1 SIGMKQTLS
10 LLRSK
15 LGWITGI
22 ITTLSV
28 VLGLVNDVPGALGL
42 FSTHSGSVALLYK
55 GEKVTGTPERNVV
68 VCLDSVGSAS
78 LLNGIYPTFSNNT
91 GYGVNNFAMRYTIES
106 QSVMFEPTDYYSM
119 TQEGDGCY
127 VMKYKESML
136 PAFTTVER
144 PVKKFFVAQNGG
156 KLHLKAQASYDGV
169 EYPMIYDVYAR
180 FFVVP
185 YPKVL
190 SFDEW
195 KRRCQERFLPATS
208 ELKECDV
215 YYLTRDNGTEQ
226 EINVNLGAIAQNRVA
241 PTPSAETRKPK
252 ATPRPVAAPAPSTT
266 VKKPASPEPKLT
278 DVPTAPVMPSA
289 ATASGS
295 TVQPPFNLRVIG
307 YGNSSKWSEYVK
319 LLIDNVQCDTTM
331 MMLVL
336 LEDSVSHNRTNEL
349 WRIRTERKYGYT
361 QEVKNSVKP
370 GYRIVDY
377 AFCRENKQLA
387 DSIVKNDEDEYLKNI
402 TYRSVGVLA
411 IDSLG
416 FCRVMILKAEDALE
430 GEGNNRMYFTNF
442 KLAELRYY
450 ELPEYLLIDDYKPID
465 KYERIRVALK
475 WGHWMGL
482 FMAGFVLLLIL
493 CFIASDIWD
502 ERRWIRSWNDLVK
515 YIYNSWGEG
524 ESYTKMILQILMY
537 PFAFYLGGVLIV
549 FIFFVIF

>member
-1 SIGMKQTLS
+1 MKQTLS

-78 LLNGIYPTFSNNT
+78 FLNGIYPTFSNNT

-127 VMKYKESML
+127 VMKYKETML

-169 EYPMIYDVYAR
+169 EYPMVYDVYAR

-185 YPKVL
+185 YPNVL

-195 KRRCQERFLPATS
+195 KRRCQERFLPATR

-241 PTPSAETRKPK
+241 PTPSAETSKSK
-252 ATPRPVAAPAPSTT
+252 ATQRPVAAPAPSKT
-266 VKKPASPEPKLT
+266 VTKPASIEPKRT
-278 DVPTAPVMPSA
+278 DVQAAPVMSSV
-289 ATASGS
+289 ATACGS

-307 YGNSSKWSEYVK
+307 YEKSERYTSEYVK
-319 LLIDNVQCDTTM
+319 LHIDNVQCDTTM
-331 MMLVL
+331 MLLVL
-336 LEDSVSHNRTNEL
+336 LEDSVSHRRKNEL

-361 QEVKNSVKP
+361 QEKSYGVKP

-387 DSIVKNDEDEYLKNI
+387 DSIVKNDKDEYLKNI
-402 TYRSVGVLA
+402 TCRSVGVVA

-416 FCRVMILKAEDALE
+416 FCREMILKAEDALDGE
-430 GEGNNRMYFTNF
+430 GENFMYYTNF

-450 ELPEYLLIDDYKPID
+450 ELPEDLLIDDYKPID

-475 WGHWMGL
+475 WGHWFGL
-482 FMAGFVLLLIL
+482 FGAGFVFLLIL
-493 CFIASDIWD
+493 FFIAVDLWD
-502 ERRWIRSWNDLVK
+502 ERKGIRTWNDVVK
-515 YIYNSWGEG
+515 CVCNDWGEG
-524 ESYTKMILQILMY
+524 ESYKMMILRILMFQ
-537 PFAFYLGGVLIV
+537 FAFYLGGVLIV
-549 FIFFVIF
+549 FIFIVLLH

>member
-1 SIGMKQTLS
+1 MKHALS

-55 GEKVTGTPERNVV
+55 GERVTGTPERNVV
-68 VCLDSVGSAS
+68 VCLDSVGSAA
-78 LLNGIYPTFSNNT
+78 LLNGIYPTFSNST

-195 KRRCQERFLPATS
+195 KRRCQERFLPATR

-215 YYLTRDNGTEQ
+215 YYLTRNNGTEQ
-226 EINVNLGAIAQNRVA
+226 EINVNLGTIAQNRIA
-241 PTPSAETRKPK
+241 PAPSAETSKPK
-252 ATPRPVAAPAPSTT
+252 ATPRPEAAPTPSTT
-266 VKKPASPEPKLT
+266 VKKPASTGSKRT
-278 DVPTAPVMPSA
+278 DVQTAREMSSA
-289 ATASGS
+289 AAASGS
-295 TVQPPFNLRVIG
+295 TVQPPFNLRVVG
-307 YGNSSKWSEYVK
+307 YEKHNTRVCEYVK
-319 LLIDNVQCDTTM
+319 LHIDNEQCDTTM

-336 LEDSVSHNRTNEL
+336 LEDSVSHNRKNEL

-361 QEVKNSVKP
+361 QEKKYRVVP

-377 AFCRENKQLA
+377 SFCRENKQLA

-416 FCRVMILKAEDALE
+416 FCREMILKAEDALE
-430 GEGNNRMYFTNF
+430 GKGENFMYYTNF
-442 KLAELRYY
+442 RLAELRYY
-450 ELPEYLLIDDYKPID
+450 ELPEDLLIDDYKPID
-465 KYERIRVALK
+465 NYERIRVALK
-475 WGHWMGL
+475 WGHWLGLYMG
-482 FMAGFVLLLIL
+482 GFVFLLIL
-493 CFIASDIWD
+493 VFVVTDIWD
-502 ERRWIRSWNDLVK
+502 ERKRIRSWNDVAK
-515 YIYNSWGEG
+515 CVYNSWAEG
-524 ESYTKMILQILMY
+524 GSYKMMILRILMF
-537 PFAFYLGGVLIV
+537 PFAFYLGGVLIM
-549 FIFFVIF
+549 FIFIIILH